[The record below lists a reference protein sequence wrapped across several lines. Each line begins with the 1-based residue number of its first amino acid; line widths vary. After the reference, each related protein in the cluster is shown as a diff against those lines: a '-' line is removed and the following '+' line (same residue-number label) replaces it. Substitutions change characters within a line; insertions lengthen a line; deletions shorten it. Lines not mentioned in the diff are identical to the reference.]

1 MKDSGI
7 GSFVAGVAI
16 GGLIGAAIGL
26 LLAPASGEDMR
37 EQVGDFVDGRRAA
50 FGEAISEGRAAA
62 EIARAEMMGAYDAD
76 APSEGE
82 AAPQGGSAPEGA
94 A

>member
-7 GSFVAGVAI
+7 GSFLAGVTI

-26 LLAPASGEDMR
+26 LLAPSSGEEMR
-37 EQVGDFVDGRRAA
+37 VQVGEYVDGRRAA
-50 FGEAISEGRAAA
+50 WDDAITEGKAAA
-62 EIARAEMMGAYDAD
+62 EIARAGMVRPD
-76 APSEGE
+76 E
-82 AAPQGGSAPEGA
+82 ASAQGGAAPEGA

>member
-7 GSFVAGVAI
+7 GSFLAGVLI
-16 GGLIGAAIGL
+16 GGLVGATIGL
-26 LLAPASGEDMR
+26 LLAPSSGEEMR

-50 FGEAISEGRAAA
+50 WDEAISEGRAAA
-62 EIARAEMMGAYDAD
+62 EIARAGMVHPDEPA
-76 APSEGE
+76 S
-82 AAPQGGSAPEGA
+82 QGGAAAEGA